1 MKEIGIIGAG
11 ASGLYA
17 AVNLK
22 NENNQV
28 TILEKNS
35 EIGKKIL
42 MTGNGRCNITNAK
55 FYDDFLENIPSNQK
69 FIYSAFALHDNYS
82 TMTFFED
89 NGLDLIS
96 EENDRVF
103 PKSQSSRDVV
113 KFFEKL
119 IVDKNIK
126 LITDAN
132 VVSIC
137 NDEKFIVK
145 TDKKTYKFDYLIIA
159 TGGLSYPNTGSNGD
173 GYKFAKEFGHKV
185 TKTIPT
191 LVPIFFKNDDLKDA
205 KALSFDNIGIRID
218 TDTASFKDQGPAL
231 LTKNFITGPI
241 VLKLSSICANEN
253 IKEISLD
260 FIAKDFS
267 EFDKE
272 LIENLN
278 NNSKKD
284 ISNIINEFIPEALCP
299 IILKRSNIDI
309 TKKGSQITKEERHSI
324 IENIINFKLSFEKFG
339 GFNTAVIT
347 KGGIHV
353 DEINPKT
360 MESKIVPGLY
370 FIGEVLDI
378 DGLTGGFN
386 LQLAFTTGFAAANAI
401 KERLWHILLL
411 LMVQVDQANRQY
423 QMN

>member
-159 TGGLSYPNTGSNGD
+159 TGGLSYQNTGSNGD

-284 ISNIINEFIPEALCP
+284 ISNIIKEFIPEALCP

-401 KERLWHILLL
+401 KERL
-411 LMVQVDQANRQY
+411 
-423 QMN
+423 